1 VGRLATKLV
10 DFLSKRKLL
19 FFVLLIVCIAILLAG
34 TLRIRLNEDIFSALP
49 EGKAFRQLNTLVESK
64 NITNQVVFAIDVKP
78 GQEIDPEELLDDYA
92 GALQI
97 NAKGLITGIKTIRPD
112 VELQVYAHFYT
123 HFPFLINE
131 QDYLTIDTRLSNDSI
146 RKAVSTSFNQVTSP
160 GSPFLHEIILNDPL
174 FISADFFK
182 RLNPGSSSGIV
193 VEDGIV
199 YAHNKSKII
208 VTAKTAFNAREGEK
222 NIELHNLLQAFV
234 AEWNAVHPKNNTSYF
249 GTFDIAAAN
258 AIQVKKDTRL
268 TLFITIGAILFILVF
283 YYRKLLIPVY
293 FILPALFGGLLAT
306 GVTGF
311 LRPEVSAISLATSAV
326 LFGIIIDYS
335 FHFFTHLRHT
345 RSIKETLLE
354 ITGPLLTG
362 SITTILALAALSFA
376 NSRILQD
383 FGLFAALGLSGAAAF
398 TLIGLPVLLDAFR
411 FNYNNIP
418 EPVKITPPRLGRF
431 FKPLALV
438 VILLLTGV
446 FMYTSQ
452 KIQFDSDLDNLS
464 FHPDELKDKE
474 AELSGIN
481 PAKEKRIYAFASA
494 TADDQAQLMNFSVY
508 EKVHRMKQDSLV
520 KSYVSAAPFYIP
532 PQLKKEREQKWME
545 FWSTRKD
552 SVFTN
557 LHQAELAHGF
567 TEKAFDNFR
576 VWITREREIETAGT
590 EEPLPAMLG
599 LDDLVERTPEKTTYI
614 TTIVV
619 ADEHLATVKKALAG
633 IPGITVFDR
642 AETAGALLESV
653 KDDFNY
659 TLLVSASIVFL
670 TLLLIYGRIELTL
683 LAFMPMVISWIWI
696 LGIAAL
702 AGIKFNFVN
711 VVISTFIF
719 GLGDDFSIFV
729 TDGLLHKYKYRRN
742 NLESYT
748 SAIILSAV
756 ATIIGTGVL
765 FFARHPAIHSV
776 SAISVLGVSCIL
788 VLSLVFQPI
797 LFDFFVQKR
806 IEKNKSPLSAFNLFC
821 SVVTIGYFV
830 ISCLLFYPVLFVLA
844 VLPLPKKKKTSVL
857 NAMISAFAKSV
868 LYFGIH
874 VRKNIEGKE
883 NLDWNKPA
891 LIIAN
896 HASFLDILLM
906 IMLNRKVII
915 MVKDWVHKSPLFGFA
930 VRMAGYIY
938 SEDAPE
944 QNLEKV
950 KQRIADGYSLMIFP
964 EGSRS
969 ADGEIKRFHKGAFF
983 LAQELNLDI
992 IPILIHGASD
1002 VSPKREYLV
1011 KSGSLNLRILPR
1023 IHSNDTSWG
1032 TTYQERTKN
1041 ISSYF
1046 KTQYAVFKDE
1056 KESPAYLW
1064 PKVFNNY
1071 IYKGPVLEWY
1081 GKIKWKFESA
1091 NYRFYHTLL
1100 ADRIN
1105 ITDIGCGYGY
1115 LDFYLHYKNNA
1126 RKITAVDYDEEKINI
1141 AANSYG
1147 KTDHL
1152 AFVHD
1157 DVEHY
1162 HIPPAQDAIFLFDV
1176 LHYMPESVQKRVLQR
1191 CYEALNINGLL
1202 LIRDGITDLEQRHE
1216 TTKKTERWSTRIIGF
1231 NKREKEFHFFASSFV
1246 RDFAAKNNMNL
1257 QIHEQSEKTSNV
1269 LFILTKK

>member
-1 VGRLATKLV
+1 MGKLATKFV

-19 FFVLLIVCIAILLAG
+19 FFVLLIACIAILITG

-49 EGKAFRQLNTLVESK
+49 DGKAFRQLNTLVESK
-64 NITNQVVFAIDVKP
+64 NITNQVVFAIHVPPAQDT
-78 GQEIDPEELLDDYA
+78 DPEELLEEYA
-92 GALQI
+92 AALRA
-97 NAKGLITGIKTIRPD
+97 NTDSLITGIKTVRPD
-112 VELQVYAHFYT
+112 VEMQVYAYFYAN
-123 HFPFLINE
+123 FPFLINE
-131 QDYLTIDTRLSNDSI
+131 QDYVTINSKLSNDSI
-146 RKAVSTSFNQVTSP
+146 IKSVNTSFNQVTSP

-174 FISADFFK
+174 YISADFFK
-182 RLNPGSSSGIV
+182 HLNPGSSSGIV

-222 NIELHNLLQAFV
+222 NIALHHKLQSFV
-234 AEWNAVHPKNNTSYF
+234 AEWNTSHPENNTSYF

-311 LRPEVSAISLATSAV
+311 IKPEVSAISMATSAV

-345 RSIKETLLE
+345 RSIRETLLE

-362 SITTILALAALSFA
+362 SSTTILALAALSFA

-383 FGLFAALGLSGAAAF
+383 FGLFAALGLSGAAVF
-398 TLIGLPVLLDAFR
+398 TLIGLPVLLRTFR

-418 EPVKITPPRLGRF
+418 EPIKITPPRLGRF
-431 FKPLALV
+431 FKPLAFA

-446 FMYTSQ
+446 FLYTSQ
-452 KIQFDSDLDNLS
+452 QIQFDSDLDNLS
-464 FHPDELKDKE
+464 FHPEELKNKE

-481 PAKEKRIYAFASA
+481 PAKEKRIYVFAAAS
-494 TADDQAQLMNFSVY
+494 TDDAAQQLNFTVY
-508 EKVHRMKQDSLV
+508 EKVHGMKQDSLV

-532 PQLKKEREQKWME
+532 AQLKKEREHKWIQ
-545 FWSTRKD
+545 FWNTRKD
-552 SVFTN
+552 TVFAN
-557 LHQAELAHGF
+557 LHKAGLKHGF
-567 TEKAFDNFR
+567 TDNAFDRFQT
-576 VWITREREIETAGT
+576 WINREQAIKTAGT
-590 EEPLPAMLG
+590 EEPLPVVLG
-599 LDDLVERTPEKTTYI
+599 LNDLVDRTNDKTTYI

-619 ADEHLATVKKALAG
+619 ASENLTAVKAAIEE
-633 IPGITVFDR
+633 IPGITLFDR
-642 AETAGALLESV
+642 AETAGALLETV
-653 KDDFNY
+653 KQDFNY
-659 TLLVSASIVFL
+659 TLLVSASIVFF

-683 LAFMPMVISWIWI
+683 LAFMPMVVSWIWI

-742 NLESYT
+742 NLQSYT
-748 SAIILSAV
+748 SAIVLSAI

-765 FFARHPAIHSV
+765 FFAKHPAIHSV

-806 IEKNKSPLSAFNLFC
+806 INSNKSPLSAFNLFC
-821 SVVTIGYFV
+821 SIITIGYFV
-830 ISCLLFYPVLFVLA
+830 ISCLLFYPVLLVLA
-844 VLPLPKKKKTSVL
+844 VIPLPKKKKTSVL

-874 VRKNIEGKE
+874 VKKNIEGKE

-938 SEDAPE
+938 SEDTPE

-950 KQRIADGYSLMIFP
+950 KQRIADGYSLMVFP

-969 ADGEIKRFHKGAFF
+969 DDGELKRFHKGAFL
-983 LAQELNLDI
+983 LAQELKLDI
-992 IPILIHGASD
+992 IPIMIHGASD
-1002 VSPKREYLV
+1002 VSPKREYMV
-1011 KSGSLNLRILPR
+1011 KSGELNLRILPR
-1023 IHSNDTSWG
+1023 IAWNDTTWG
-1032 TTYQERTKN
+1032 LTYQERTKR
-1041 ISSYF
+1041 ISAYF
-1046 KTQYAVFKDE
+1046 KTRYAAFKDE
-1056 KESPAYLW
+1056 KESPSYLW
-1064 PKVFNNY
+1064 PKIFNNF

-1081 GKIKWKFESA
+1081 GKVKWKFESA
-1091 NYRFYHTLL
+1091 NYLFYHTLL
-1100 ADRIN
+1100 GNRIN

-1115 LDFYLHYKNNA
+1115 FDFYLHYKNRE

-1147 KTDHL
+1147 KTDGLSFEHG
-1152 AFVHD
+1152 D
-1157 DVEHY
+1157 IEHY
-1162 HIPPAQDAIFLFDV
+1162 NIPPAQDAIFLFDV
-1176 LHYMPESVQKRVLQR
+1176 LHYMPENVQENVLRR
-1191 CYEALNINGLL
+1191 CYEALNTDGLL
-1202 LIRDGITDLEQRHE
+1202 LIRDGITDLGHRHE
-1216 TTKKTERWSTRIIGF
+1216 TTKKTEQWSTRIIGF
-1231 NKREKEFHFFASSFV
+1231 NKREKEFHFFASSFI
-1246 RDFAAKNNMNL
+1246 RDFAAKHNMNL
-1257 QIHEQSEKTSNV
+1257 QVNEQSEKTSNV